1 MQKKHFVSLIFGVLG
16 GLLFSIGLCMCL
28 LPEWNAFKPG
38 VVVTAIGAVILI
50 ALFIALRKMSGKSAP
65 KPDWKLIGKIA
76 YAVAAALILGLGMC
90 LIMVWNAMLP
100 GIVIG
105 IAGILMLL
113 GLIPLFMGLK

>member
-1 MQKKHFVSLIFGVLG
+1 MQKKHFISLILGVLG

-38 VVVTAIGAVILI
+38 VVITAIGAAVLI
-50 ALFIALRKMSGKSAP
+50 ALFIALRKMSGKAAP

-76 YAVAAALILGLGMC
+76 YAVIAALILGLGMC

-100 GIVIG
+100 GILVG
-105 IAGILMLL
+105 IVGILMLL
-113 GLIPLFMGLK
+113 GLIPMFMGLK